1 MGFIYYKQELQ
12 YSLIVYYVNQATHSI
27 EGMYSEHRNNNM
39 RSVRRNIDTSMWT
52 NVETNELAQELIRTS
67 VVISKDEYETITG
80 VIDGSLEIEYWISSG
95 EKIGDNI
102 VKENKK
108 EVVAETVIC

>member
-27 EGMYSEHRNNNM
+27 DGIYSEHVNNNI
-39 RSVRRNIDTSMWT
+39 RYIRRNIDTSMWT

-67 VVISKDEYETITG
+67 VVISKAEYDAITG
-80 VIDGSLEIEYWISSG
+80 VIDGSIDIECWFSSG
-95 EKIGDNI
+95 EKIGNNI

-108 EVVAETVIC
+108 EVVAETVFC

>member
-1 MGFIYYKQELQ
+1 MDFIYYKQELQ

-27 EGMYSEHRNNNM
+27 EGMYSEHKNNNM
-39 RSVRRNIDTSMWT
+39 RSIRRNIDTSMWT

-67 VVISKDEYETITG
+67 VVISKAEYQAIIG
-80 VIDGSLEIEYWISSG
+80 VIDGTIDIGYWFSSG
-95 EKIGDNI
+95 ENFGDNI

>member
-27 EGMYSEHRNNNM
+27 EGMYSEHVNNNM
-39 RSVRRNIDTSMWT
+39 RSIRRNIDTSMWT

-80 VIDGSLEIEYWISSG
+80 VIDGSIDIKYWVSSG